1 MDCVYNSIS
10 RLINEL
16 DVGIDRNKKRQL
28 NNYVNLIDTINNP
41 ELINNLKDVLI
52 NNENGIGD
60 TLFMS
65 AIKKSYS
72 RDIALSLL
80 RNNLV
85 DAEHINERGDT
96 PLLLAIKYKL
106 PEVAIELIKTGNSLP
121 DYIDDED
128 NTALL
133 YACQYGMENV
143 AVELIKTGQ
152 SLPDYIH
159 PRTQKSAI
167 DCLKE
172 KNMTS
177 ALNEIQAQ
185 KGINVASVSQLR
197 TTKTDIAKPIE
208 ERKGYRSI
216 EGSLNRSLPPEI
228 EGKIKEYLGGKSRK
242 KHKRKIKNKK
252 TMRKKYTRKS
262 K

>member
-1 MDCVYNSIS
+1 MDCVFNSIS
-10 RLINEL
+10 RIISEL
-16 DVGIDRNKKRQL
+16 EVGIDRNKKRQL
-28 NNYVNLIDTINNP
+28 NTYVNLIDSINKP
-41 ELINNLKDVLI
+41 DLINNLKDILI

-65 AIKKSYS
+65 AIQKSGS

-133 YACQYGMENV
+133 YACQYDMENV
-143 AVELIKTGQ
+143 AIELIKTGQ

-167 DCLKE
+167 DCLKQ

-197 TTKTDIAKPIE
+197 TTKTDITKPIE

-216 EGSLNRSLPPEI
+216 EGSLNRSLPSEI
-228 EGKIKEYLGGKSRK
+228 EGKIKEYLGGK
-242 KHKRKIKNKK
+242 IK
-252 TMRKKYTRKS
+252 RKS
-262 K
+262 KKNNKKNMKSRKQRRH

>member
-10 RLINEL
+10 RFINEL
-16 DVGIDRNKKRQL
+16 DVGIGIDRNKKRQL

-65 AIKKSYS
+65 AIRKSYS
-72 RDIALSLL
+72 SDIALSLL

-85 DAEHINERGDT
+85 NAEHINERGDT
-96 PLLLAIKYKL
+96 PLLLAIKYRL

-121 DYIDDED
+121 DTIDNED
-128 NTALL
+128 STALI

-228 EGKIKEYLGGKSRK
+228 EGKIKEYLGGKIKRKSRK
-242 KHKRKIKNKK
+242 KNKK
-252 TMRKKYTRKS
+252 NIKS
-262 K
+262 KKLRRH